1 MVHFML
7 KINQKH
13 VFYFKPATE
22 QESSIFHQL
31 INNAVEEII
40 KNEVIAWVQ
49 GKMEFGARAL
59 GNRSFLADPR
69 NENIIEKRF
78 LV

>member
-1 MVHFML
+1 M
-7 KINQKH
+7 N
-13 VFYFKPATE
+13 YDE
-22 QESSIFHQL
+22 L
-31 INNAVEEII
+31 INTAVEEII

-69 NENIIEKRF
+69 NENIIEKLNIKIKKREN
-78 LV
+78 LDLLHHLY

>member
-1 MVHFML
+1 M
-7 KINQKH
+7 N
-13 VFYFKPATE
+13 YDE
-22 QESSIFHQL
+22 L
-31 INNAVEEII
+31 INTAVEEII

-69 NENIIEKRF
+69 NENIIEK
-78 LV
+78 LNIKIKKKNLDLLHHLY

>member
-1 MVHFML
+1 M
-7 KINQKH
+7 N
-13 VFYFKPATE
+13 YDE
-22 QESSIFHQL
+22 L
-31 INNAVEEII
+31 INTAVEEII

-69 NENIIEKRF
+69 NENIIEK
-78 LV
+78 LNIKIKKENLDLLHHLY